1 MKKSMKRLVP
11 VFICLIFCG
20 VFLFP
25 FLFTVSASLKQ
36 PSDVISTQP
45 RLFPD
50 PVSIQNYRDM
60 FEYLAF
66 GKYLTNSLIA
76 ASVSTVISLSLG
88 SLAAYGLSRFRS
100 RLSSFFMYLTLM
112 IRMIP
117 LVCIS
122 VPIYSMINKVGLRD
136 THIALIF
143 VYACIGIPFVIW
155 MMMGFFN
162 GIPKELDEAALVDG
176 CSSFGAFFRVVLPV
190 SVNGMATTAIFTF
203 LTGLNDFLFA
213 LLITMSGTK
222 TVPVGLSE
230 FLTEYNLQLGPMAA
244 GAVLFSLPII
254 LISFVIQKSIVKGMT
269 MGAVK
274 G

>member
-1 MKKSMKRLVP
+1 
-11 VFICLIFCG
+11 
-20 VFLFP
+20 
-25 FLFTVSASLKQ
+25 
-36 PSDVISTQP
+36 
-45 RLFPD
+45 
-50 PVSIQNYRDM
+50 
-60 FEYLAF
+60 
-66 GKYLTNSLIA
+66 
-76 ASVSTVISLSLG
+76 
-88 SLAAYGLSRFRS
+88 
-100 RLSSFFMYLTLM
+100 M

-122 VPIYSMINKVGLRD
+122 VPIYSVINKIGLRD
-136 THIALIF
+136 THIALIL
-143 VYACIGIPFVIW
+143 VYACIGVPFVIW

-162 GIPKELDEAALVDG
+162 GIPRELDEAALVDG
-176 CSSFGAFFRVVLPV
+176 CSNLSAFFRVIVPV
-190 SVNGMATTAIFTF
+190 AMNGMATTAIFTF

-230 FLTEYNLQLGPMAA
+230 FLTEYNIQLGPMAA

-254 LISFVIQKSIVKGMT
+254 IISFFIQKRIVKGMT

>member
-1 MKKSMKRLVP
+1 MKKSLKRLVP
-11 VFICLIFCG
+11 FLICLIFVF

-25 FLFTVSASLKQ
+25 FLFTVSTSLKQ

-45 RLFPD
+45 RFFPN
-50 PVSIQNYRDM
+50 PISIQNYRDM
-60 FEYLAF
+60 FEYLTF
-66 GKYLTNSLIA
+66 GKYLANSLIA
-76 ASVSTVISLSLG
+76 ASISTVISLTLG

-122 VPIYSMINKVGLRD
+122 VPIYSVINKVGLRD

-143 VYACIGIPFVIW
+143 VYASIGVPFVIW

-162 GIPKELDEAALVDG
+162 GIPRELDEAALVDG
-176 CSSFGAFFRVVLPV
+176 CSSLGTFFRVIVPV
-190 SVNGMATTAIFTF
+190 SMNGMATTAIFTF

-254 LISFVIQKSIVKGMT
+254 LISFVIQKRIVRGMT

>member
-1 MKKSMKRLVP
+1 MVKKSLKRLVP
-11 VFICLIFCG
+11 FLICLIF
-20 VFLFP
+20 VFMFLFP
-25 FLFTVSASLKQ
+25 FLFTVSTSLKQ

-45 RLFPD
+45 RFFPN
-50 PVSIQNYRDM
+50 PISIQNYKDM
-60 FEYLAF
+60 FEYLTF
-66 GKYLTNSLIA
+66 GKYLANSL
-76 ASVSTVISLSLG
+76 TVG

-122 VPIYSMINKVGLRD
+122 VPIYSVINKIGLRD
-136 THIALIF
+136 THIALIL
-143 VYACIGIPFVIW
+143 VYACIGVPFVIW

-162 GIPKELDEAALVDG
+162 GIPRELDEAALVDG
-176 CSSFGAFFRVVLPV
+176 CSNLSAFFRVIVPV
-190 SVNGMATTAIFTF
+190 AMNGMATTAIFTF

-230 FLTEYNLQLGPMAA
+230 FLTEYNIQLGPMAA

-254 LISFVIQKSIVKGMT
+254 IISFFIQKRIVKGMT